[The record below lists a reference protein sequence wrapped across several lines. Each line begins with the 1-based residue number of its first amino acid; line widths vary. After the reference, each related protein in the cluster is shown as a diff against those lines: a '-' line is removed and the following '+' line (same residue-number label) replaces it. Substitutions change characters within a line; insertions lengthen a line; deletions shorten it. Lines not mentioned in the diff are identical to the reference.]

1 MTLEVIILAAGK
13 GTRMRSALPKV
24 LHQLAGQPLI
34 QHVLDTVR
42 ELSPDRIHV
51 VHGHGAERVRECLA
65 DADDVNWVEQA
76 EQLGTGHAV
85 SQALPDVKPDARVLI
100 VYGDVPLIRAKTL
113 RTLLELSDDRHPALL
128 TAELN
133 NPSGYGRIL
142 RDGKGAVTAIVEEAD
157 ASQAERQIAEI
168 NTGFM
173 ACPADRL
180 QAWLGEIDNS
190 NRQGEFYL
198 TDVVGRAVQ
207 ADATVN
213 VAGCPNPGEI
223 MGVNSQAEL
232 AQVERHFQTRQAEVL
247 MEAGLGLRD
256 PVRFDLR
263 GSLTF
268 GEDCVFDINVV
279 VSGAVTLGR
288 QVSVGPNCQ
297 IIDSEIGD
305 GVEIRANS
313 VIEGVKI
320 ADHCAIGPFARLRPG
335 TVLNA
340 GARVGNFVETKN
352 TTLGEDSKAN
362 HLAYVG
368 DTTVGQRV
376 NIGAGVITCNYDGA
390 NKHPTVIEDDAFI
403 GSNSALVAPVTIG
416 KGATVGAGSAVSR
429 DVPPGQLALTRAE
442 QQVRSGWQRPK
453 KEKKT

>member
-24 LHQLAGQPLI
+24 LHQLAGRPLI
-34 QHVLDTVR
+34 QHVLDTAR

-85 SQALPDVKPDARVLI
+85 SQALPDVNPDARVLI
-100 VYGDVPLIRAKTL
+100 VYGDVPLIRADTL
-113 RTLLELSDDRHPALL
+113 RTLLEQSDDNSPALL

-133 NPSGYGRIL
+133 DPSGYGRIL
-142 RDGKGAVTAIVEEAD
+142 RDGKGAVMAIVEEAD

-198 TDVVGRAVQ
+198 TDVVGRAAQ

-390 NKHPTVIEDDAFI
+390 NKHPTVIDDDAFI

>member
-24 LHQLAGQPLI
+24 LHDLAGRPLI
-34 QHVLDTVR
+34 QHVLDTAR

-51 VHGHGAERVRECLA
+51 VHGHGAELVRQRLA
-65 DADDVNWVEQA
+65 AAEDINWVEQA

-85 SQALPDVKPDARVLI
+85 SQALPDVNPDARVL
-100 VYGDVPLIRAKTL
+100 VLYGDVPLIRAKTL
-113 RTLLELSDDRHPALL
+113 RALLDQSGDSHPALL

-157 ASQAERQIAEI
+157 ASQAERQIGEI

-173 ACPADRL
+173 ACPAGQL
-180 QAWLGEIDNS
+180 QGWLEEIDNS

-198 TDVVGRAVQ
+198 TDVVGRAAQ
-207 ADATVN
+207 AGATVTA
-213 VAGCPNPGEI
+213 VGCQDPDEI
-223 MGVNSQAEL
+223 TGVNSQAEL
-232 AQVERHFQTRQAEVL
+232 AKVERCFQARQAEVL

-256 PVRFDLR
+256 PARFDLR
-263 GSLTF
+263 GSLSF

-279 VSGAVTLGR
+279 VSGEVHLGKG
-288 QVSVGPNCQ
+288 VSVGPNCQ
-297 IIDSEIGD
+297 IIDSEIGN
-305 GVEIRANS
+305 GVEVRANS
-313 VIEGVKI
+313 VVEGVKI

-368 DTTVGQRV
+368 DATVGQRV

-390 NKHPTVIEDDAFI
+390 NKHPTVIEDDAFV

-453 KEKKT
+453 KEKKN

>member
-100 VYGDVPLIRAKTL
+100 VYGDVPLIRADTL
-113 RTLLELSDDRHPALL
+113 RTLLEQSDDRNPALL

-403 GSNSALVAPVTIG
+403 GSNSALVAPVTVG